1 MPHRSRTTTE
11 SASARPDIV
20 YFTKYYFV
28 ESHTPGVERNVG
40 RTDRLARIG
49 AGTALLGAGATHG
62 LTAPVRGALELGV
75 GGVLVATGVSGRC
88 PAYDVADVD
97 TTE

>member
-1 MPHRSRTTTE
+1 
-11 SASARPDIV
+11 V
-20 YFTKYYFV
+20 YFTTYYFV
-28 ESHTPGVERNVG
+28 EHHRLRVDRNVG

-49 AGTALLGAGATHG
+49 AGTALLGAGAKHG
-62 LTAPVRGALELGV
+62 LTSPVRGALEVGV

-88 PAYDVADVD
+88 PAYDVVDAD

>member
-28 ESHTPGVERNVG
+28 EAHTPGVERNVG

-62 LTAPVRGALELGV
+62 LTSPVRGALELGV

>member
-1 MPHRSRTTTE
+1 M
-11 SASARPDIV
+11 D
-20 YFTKYYFV
+20 
-28 ESHTPGVERNVG
+28 RNVG

-49 AGTALLGAGATHG
+49 AGTALLGAGATRG
-62 LTAPVRGALELGV
+62 LTSPVRGALAVGV

>member
-1 MPHRSRTTTE
+1 M
-11 SASARPDIV
+11 D
-20 YFTKYYFV
+20 
-28 ESHTPGVERNVG
+28 RNIG
-40 RTDRLARIG
+40 RTDRLTRIG

-62 LTAPVRGALELGV
+62 LTSPVRGALEFGV

-97 TTE
+97 TTP